1 MNRCFQGKINPL
13 EFDGFST
20 GDFGVKDEEWNSLYC
35 IDKSKSGEDLI
46 VEELSRLGILLS
58 DTSFSLDEGFVN
70 VHIIIVI
77 T

>member
-1 MNRCFQGKINPL
+1 M
-13 EFDGFST
+13 
-20 GDFGVKDEEWNSLYC
+20 DEEWNGLYC